1 MRIGKQYTYMTLRNR
16 FFNSGRKKDIAS
28 FDELTIFFKKHR
40 SPTAM
45 YLIARAANNLANFQ
59 AVVVKKRLSKF
70 ELFKCFCKIL
80 QQRSQTNFVSN
91 RELFKCCS
99 ELRLQR
105 SLQYSFARKGMPF
118 FGTTRLRHLVLTK
131 STTSLLW
138 QSNGRAFIHDITIP
152 NSDTRCK

>member
-16 FFNSGRKKDIAS
+16 LFKSGRKKDIAS
-28 FDELTIFFKKHR
+28 FDEIILFFKKHR

-45 YLIARAANNLANFQ
+45 CLIARAANNLGNFQ
-59 AVVVKKRLSKF
+59 AVVKKRLSKF
-70 ELFKCFCKIL
+70 ELFKCFCKIF
-80 QQRSQTNFVSN
+80 QQRSQTNSVSN

-118 FGTTRLRHLVLTK
+118 FLTTRLGHWY
-131 STTSLLW
+131 SQSL
-138 QSNGRAFIHDITIP
+138 QPVYCGSQAVEHSYTILLSP
-152 NSDTRCK
+152 IQTLAANN